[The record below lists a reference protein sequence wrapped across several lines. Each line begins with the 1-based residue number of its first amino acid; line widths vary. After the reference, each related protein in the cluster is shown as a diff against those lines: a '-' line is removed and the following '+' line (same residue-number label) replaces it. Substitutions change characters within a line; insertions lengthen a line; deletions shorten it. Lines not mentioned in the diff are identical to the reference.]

1 MGNKEFPKW
10 NPKGKSR
17 SFNAF
22 EPMDILHPEEN
33 GGSKADF
40 TEQVLDPTAL
50 YFRLIVKGPHEM
62 SL

>member
-1 MGNKEFPKW
+1 MAVRISCGVGFPKW
-10 NPKGKSR
+10 NPKGKSG

-40 TEQVLDPTAL
+40 AEQSA
-50 YFRLIVKGPHEM
+50 
-62 SL
+62 

>member
-1 MGNKEFPKW
+1 LGNKEFPKW
-10 NPKGKSR
+10 NPKGKSG

-40 TEQVLDPTAL
+40 AEQSA
-50 YFRLIVKGPHEM
+50 
-62 SL
+62 